1 MIRKVVCLCAINRV
15 DNNPMQQEHIS
26 MSTGTHGW
34 QFDRKVNVANL
45 VLIAGLLLGG
55 ISWINQLDQR
65 VTANSIN
72 IHHLTDAQER
82 NWQLNK
88 DARDEIKAQLQ
99 QIDDKLD
106 RLLQP

>member
-55 ISWINQLDQR
+55 ISWINGSRLIALISITSPMR
-65 VTANSIN
+65 RNETGNSIKTPAMKSRRSCN
-72 IHHLTDAQER
+72 RLMT
-82 NWQLNK
+82 NWTGCYSPSSL
-88 DARDEIKAQLQ
+88 
-99 QIDDKLD
+99 
-106 RLLQP
+106 